1 MEEYKISTPY
11 DDVFRTLM
19 SDCTSLLIPVVN
31 EVFHEH
37 YTGDETIRFIPNEH
51 FIQQPGANTKE
62 KITDSCFEIQNNIH
76 KKKYHMECQSTA
88 DNHMVIRMFEYDSQ
102 IALDDGEVTGNNLV
116 VTFPHSGVLYLRHT
130 RNTPDVMNVQIRTP
144 GGSLTYEIPVIKIQ
158 TYTIDKIFDK
168 GLLFLIPFHIFCY
181 EKKFDEYE
189 TNEQKLRQL
198 QQEYQYIRNRLEAL
212 SLSDKISEY
221 EKCTLIDMSKKV
233 LDNIAAKYANVRKEV
248 TSVMGGK
255 VLDYEAKDI
264 LQSGIRQ
271 GKMEGL
277 LEGKIEGLL
286 EGKQETLLELVH
298 DGLLSIDEAARRL
311 KMSKE
316 EVEKLSAN
324 YTPDQENQ

>member
-1 MEEYKISTPY
+1 
-11 DDVFRTLM
+11 L
-19 SDCTSLLIPVVN
+19 
-31 EVFHEH
+31 EV
-37 YTGDETIRFIPNEH
+37 
-51 FIQQPGANTKE
+51 
-62 KITDSCFEIQNNIH
+62 
-76 KKKYHMECQSTA
+76 
-88 DNHMVIRMFEYDSQ
+88 
-102 IALDDGEVTGNNLV
+102 
-116 VTFPHSGVLYLRHT
+116 
-130 RNTPDVMNVQIRTP
+130 
-144 GGSLTYEIPVIKIQ
+144 
-158 TYTIDKIFDK
+158 
-168 GLLFLIPFHIFCY
+168 
-181 EKKFDEYE
+181 
-189 TNEQKLRQL
+189 
-198 QQEYQYIRNRLEAL
+198 L